1 MVNFSPSIGD
11 CTEVLAVCADTPC
24 GRCFPAHL
32 ALLCAQWL
40 QQIEVTESA
49 LQQKMLDLE
58 NEKVPGGRAGAG
70 GRGGAGRPP
79 PVLCPQEL
87 FSKQKGYLDDELDF
101 RKQSLDQAHKVRRSL
116 G

>member
-1 MVNFSPSIGD
+1 M
-11 CTEVLAVCADTPC
+11 LAAP
-24 GRCFPAHL
+24 RAHF

-58 NEKVPGGRAGAG
+58 NEKVPRGQEGAGAAEP
-70 GRGGAGRPP
+70 GAVHPP
-79 PVLCPQEL
+79 PLPCPQEL
-87 FSKQKGYLDDELDF
+87 FSKQKGYLDEELDF
-101 RKQSLDQAHKVRRSL
+101 RKQSLDQAHKVSRAAL